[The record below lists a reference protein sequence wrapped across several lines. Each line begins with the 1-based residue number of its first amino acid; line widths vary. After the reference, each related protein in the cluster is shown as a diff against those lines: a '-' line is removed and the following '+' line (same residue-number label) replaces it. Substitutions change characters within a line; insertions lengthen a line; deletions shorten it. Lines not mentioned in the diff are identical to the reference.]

1 MYESKQT
8 RKAKEMRNFA
18 TTLLMAVLFIAVL
31 NLAELVFML
40 LPLLPVA
47 LAGVLM
53 LVLMLQVLHAL
64 GVIEYDLSKLR
75 K

>member
-31 NLAELVFML
+31 NIAEFVFML

-47 LAGVLM
+47 LASVLM

-64 GVIEYDLSKLR
+64 GVIDYDLSKLR

>member
-1 MYESKQT
+1 MYESEQT

>member
-31 NLAELVFML
+31 NIAEFVFML

>member
-31 NLAELVFML
+31 NVAELVFML

>member
-31 NLAELVFML
+31 NIAEFVFML

-47 LAGVLM
+47 LASVLM
-53 LVLMLQVLHAL
+53 LVLMLQALNAL
-64 GVIEYDLSKLR
+64 GVIDYDLSKLR